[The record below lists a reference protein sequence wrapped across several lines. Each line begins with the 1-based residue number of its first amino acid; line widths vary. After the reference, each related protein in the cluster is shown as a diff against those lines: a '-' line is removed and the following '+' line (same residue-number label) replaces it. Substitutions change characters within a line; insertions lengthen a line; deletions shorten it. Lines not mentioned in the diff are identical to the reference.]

1 MRNPDE
7 REPMPEE
14 RIPEERMSEERKS
27 EERTPEQHVSEGRMS
42 EERTPEER
50 ASEGRMSEERVP
62 EGRMPEERMP
72 EERVSE
78 ERMSEERMGEQPVER
93 DRMER
98 DRMEREPMS
107 APTQTQRS
115 FLGIPDAE
123 AYIQRFES
131 VQAEF
136 IDEPRR
142 AVEKAET
149 LVSEAIDRMMDSLKE
164 ELHRSRTRNDGGGDE
179 TEQLRIAMKRYRDLL
194 HSFSQRSA

>member
-14 RIPEERMSEERKS
+14 RIPEERMSEER
-27 EERTPEQHVSEGRMS
+27 MS
-42 EERTPEER
+42 EERMPEER
-50 ASEGRMSEERVP
+50 MPEERVSEGRMSEERVP
-62 EGRMPEERMP
+62 EGRMPDERMP

-93 DRMER
+93 DRMDR
-98 DRMEREPMS
+98 DQMEREPMS
-107 APTQTQRS
+107 TQTQTQRS
-115 FLGIPDAE
+115 ILGIPDAQ
-123 AYIQRFES
+123 AYIQRFEA